1 MKSVKDIE
9 KMTLE
14 ELEAVSMDE
23 GIVVPEGFRE
33 SMEAC
38 LKSREA
44 GRKSLRVIGI
54 AAAASLL
61 VGVGFGLA
69 GINEEPKDTF
79 DDPYLAYAQIEKA
92 LDMMSEGMKKGF
104 DMADE
109 SEAIIIRTTEI
120 LK

>member
-1 MKSVKDIE
+1 MKSIKDIE

-23 GIVVPEGFRE
+23 GIAVPEGFRE
-33 SMEAC
+33 SMEAR
-38 LKSREA
+38 LKFRES

-61 VGVGFGLA
+61 VGAGFGLA
-69 GINEEPKDTF
+69 GINDEPKDTF

-92 LDMMSEGMKKGF
+92 LSMMSEGMKKGF
-104 DMADE
+104 DMADD

>member
-1 MKSVKDIE
+1 MKSIKDIE

-23 GIVVPEGFRE
+23 GIAVPEGFME
-33 SMEAC
+33 SMEAR
-38 LKSREA
+38 LNSREA
-44 GRKSLRVIGI
+44 GRKSLRIISI

-61 VGVGFGLA
+61 VGAGFGLA
-69 GINEEPKDTF
+69 GLKGQPKDTF
-79 DDPYLAYAQIEKA
+79 DDPYLAYAQVEKA

>member
-1 MKSVKDIE
+1 MKSIKDIE

-23 GIVVPEGFRE
+23 GIAVPEGFRE
-33 SMEAC
+33 SMEARVR
-38 LKSREA
+38 SRAA

-61 VGVGFGLA
+61 VGAGFGLA
-69 GINEEPKDTF
+69 GINDEPKDTF
-79 DDPYLAYAQIEKA
+79 DDPYLAYAHVEKA
-92 LDMMSEGMKKGF
+92 LSMMSEGMKKGF

-109 SEAIIIRTTEI
+109 SKAIISRTTEI

>member
-1 MKSVKDIE
+1 MKSIKDIE

-23 GIVVPEGFRE
+23 GIAVSEGFME
-33 SMEAC
+33 SMEAR
-38 LKSREA
+38 LKAQEP
-44 GRKSLRVIGI
+44 GGKSLRIIGI
-54 AAAASLL
+54 AAAESLL
-61 VGVGFGLA
+61 VGAGFGLA
-69 GINEEPKDTF
+69 GLNDQPKDTF
-79 DDPYLAYAQIEKA
+79 DDPYLAYAQVEKA
-92 LDMMSEGMKKGF
+92 FSMMSEGMKKGF

>member
-1 MKSVKDIE
+1 MKSIKDIE

-23 GIVVPEGFRE
+23 GIAVPEGFRE
-33 SMEAC
+33 SMEARVR
-38 LKSREA
+38 SRAA

-54 AAAASLL
+54 AAASLL
-61 VGVGFGLA
+61 VGAGFGLA
-69 GINEEPKDTF
+69 GINDEPKDTF
-79 DDPYLAYAQIEKA
+79 DDPYLAYAHVEKA
-92 LDMMSEGMKKGF
+92 LSMMSEGMKKGF

-109 SEAIIIRTTEI
+109 SEAIISRTTEI